1 MPVKYLKAYQRIWVE
16 GIRMSTK
23 SLSWTSAVLVCAIM
37 TACTSGSST
46 PGDTTASASARSIKV
61 DFDAARAA
69 VLNRDSLWIRSV
81 QAKNIDSLMTLY
93 APDAESMQEGVPAV
107 KGTEALRAIY
117 AGFFKAMPRDF
128 NVKLK
133 GVDLSDDGTLAYDRG
148 SFTATVNGPGGK
160 PLKVSGDYLNVW
172 KKIDGRWV
180 TVAEMSNSSP
190 PPKQ

>member
-23 SLSWTSAVLVCAIM
+23 SLSWAGAVLACAIV
-37 TACTSGSST
+37 TACNGGSST
-46 PGDTTASASARSIKV
+46 PGDTTAMASARSTKV

-107 KGTEALRAIY
+107 KGTEGLRAIY

-148 SFTATVNGPGGK
+148 SFTMTVNGPGGK
-160 PLKVSGDYLNVW
+160 PLNVSGDYLNVW

-190 PPKQ
+190 PAKQ

>member
-1 MPVKYLKAYQRIWVE
+1 VPVKYLKAYQRIWVE

-23 SLSWTSAVLVCAIM
+23 SLSWASAGLICAIV
-37 TACTSGSST
+37 TACNGGSST
-46 PGDTTASASARSIKV
+46 PGDTTAMASARSTKV

-93 APDAESMQEGVPAV
+93 APDAESMQEGVAAV
-107 KGTEALRAIY
+107 KGTEGLRAIY

-133 GVDLSDDGTLAYDRG
+133 GVDFSEDGTLAYDRG
-148 SFTATVNGPGGK
+148 SFMAKVNGPGGK

-172 KKIDGRWV
+172 KNIDGRWV